1 MLTFS
6 KSNVGIKNKMLTIF
20 HINYAKTTLMQPKR
34 RMVLWIRSLRELIRW
49 KTTLKNNTFQ
59 TFFYYKVQGSNLW
72 MKFQNVTIQIKAN
85 EQCGIVFP
93 CDIVYYAVQD
103 GPNIF
108 ASVNEILKCNWSAR
122 VTNIILFPVE

>member
-1 MLTFS
+1 
-6 KSNVGIKNKMLTIF
+6 MLTIF
-20 HINYAKTTLMQPKR
+20 HINYAKTTLMQPKH
-34 RMVLWIRSLRELIRW
+34 RMVLWIQSLRELIRW

-103 GPNIF
+103 GPNICICELN
-108 ASVNEILKCNWSAR
+108 S
-122 VTNIILFPVE
+122 

>member
-1 MLTFS
+1 
-6 KSNVGIKNKMLTIF
+6 
-20 HINYAKTTLMQPKR
+20 
-34 RMVLWIRSLRELIRW
+34 
-49 KTTLKNNTFQ
+49 
-59 TFFYYKVQGSNLW
+59 

-93 CDIVYYAVQD
+93 CDIVYYTVQD